1 MKKIPFLFLILVF
14 ISSCN
19 FNAKINLPKKETAE
33 LKPFP
38 KVERTTF
45 ENIFIV
51 DENKCEKWNLPITR
65 FKIEYPNNV
74 KVDTAKIGVEN
85 YDYISFQV
93 IENGVVI
100 EELSIG
106 YSDARK
112 MFEKEIGQK
121 TAEKT
126 MMSLKQSLPDSKELF
141 SGMAEFY
148 GQENYLLNAE
158 VKIENKTPQNF
169 IGTYQMFKT
178 HYYPNSTDLNPIN
191 ISWTA
196 NGSSD
201 IKKKADFGK
210 NGLTSEIWKT
220 FKFVEE

>member
-1 MKKIPFLFLILVF
+1 L
-14 ISSCN
+14 SSCDFN
-19 FNAKINLPKKETAE
+19 FKVDLPEKETAE

-45 ENIFIV
+45 HNIFIV
-51 DENKCEKWNLPITR
+51 DEHKCKKWNLPITR

-74 KVDTAKIGVEN
+74 KIDTAKIGIEN
-85 YDYISFQV
+85 YSYISFQV
-93 IENGVVI
+93 VEDDVVI

-112 MFEKEIGQK
+112 IFEKEIGQK

-126 MMSLKQSLPDSKELF
+126 MMSLKKRLPDSKELF
-141 SGMAEFY
+141 SGMSEFY

-158 VKIENKTPQNF
+158 VTIENKTPQNF

-178 HYYPNSTDLNPIN
+178 HYYPNSNDLNPIN

-196 NGSSD
+196 NNSSE
-201 IKKKADFGK
+201 IKGKDDFGK
-210 NGLTSEIWKT
+210 KGLTSEIWKT
-220 FKFVEE
+220 FKFVE